1 MRMFASLVVA
11 GALSTVAVA
20 DDGAVKMT
28 RAELQSFLPGT
39 NVTHTNKGGSLRRW
53 TNEAD
58 GTLVASTNNKGT
70 YGSAYGT
77 SSVSATGTWMV
88 DEKGK
93 YCINIDWKRVEEK
106 WCSSI
111 LKAGDSYYLGLVDPA
126 QKIEFAK

>member
-1 MRMFASLVVA
+1 MRMLASLVVA

-39 NVTHTNKGGSLRRW
+39 NVTHKNKGGSLRRW

-58 GTLVASTNNKGT
+58 GTLVASTNNKAYGGA
-70 YGSAYGT
+70 YGS
-77 SSVSATGTWMV
+77 SSDSATGTWMV

-93 YCINIDWKRVEEK
+93 YFINIDWKRVEEK

>member
-1 MRMFASLVVA
+1 MRMLASLVVA
-11 GALSTVAVA
+11 GALCTAAVA

-70 YGSAYGT
+70 YGSVYG
-77 SSVSATGTWMV
+77 SSGGSSTGTWMV

-93 YCINIDWKRVEEK
+93 YCIQIDWKRVEEK
-106 WCSSI
+106 WCASI
-111 LKAGDSYYLGLVDPA
+111 LKVGDSYYLGSVDPA